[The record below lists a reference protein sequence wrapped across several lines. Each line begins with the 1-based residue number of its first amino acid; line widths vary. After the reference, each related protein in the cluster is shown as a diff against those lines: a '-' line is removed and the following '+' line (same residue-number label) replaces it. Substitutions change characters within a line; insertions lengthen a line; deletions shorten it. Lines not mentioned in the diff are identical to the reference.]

1 MSELRLE
8 GQGANLEEHEDLGK
22 EHSRERKQQGQRP

>member
-8 GQGANLEEHEDLGK
+8 GQGANLEEHEDLGDG
-22 EHSRERKQQGQRP
+22 HSRERKERGQRL